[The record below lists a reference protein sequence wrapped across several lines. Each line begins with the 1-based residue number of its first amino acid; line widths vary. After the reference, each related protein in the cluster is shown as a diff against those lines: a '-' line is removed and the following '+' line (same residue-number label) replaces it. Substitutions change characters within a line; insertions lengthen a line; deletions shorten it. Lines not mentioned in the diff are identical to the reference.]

1 MNDDVAMVLVIG
13 ASGLLFLG
21 LLGLGAL
28 VVRDTVRGAGKWG
41 VNTKPIECPNC
52 GEPAPLIRKPA
63 NRRQMLWGGA
73 TCKECGQEYDKWGKP
88 VEDDDG

>member
-1 MNDDVAMVLVIG
+1 MNDDVAMMLVIG

-21 LLGLGAL
+21 LLGLGVL
-28 VVRDTVRGAGKWG
+28 VVRDTVRRSGKWG
-41 VNTKPIECPNC
+41 VNPRPIECPRC
-52 GEPAPLIRKPA
+52 GEPAPLVRQPA

-73 TCKECGQEYDKWGKP
+73 TCMECGQEFDKWGKP

>member
-1 MNDDVAMVLVIG
+1 MNDDVAMVVVMIVVG
-13 ASGLLFLG
+13 VMFLG

-28 VVRDTVRGAGKWG
+28 VVRDTVRGSGKWG
-41 VNTKPIECPNC
+41 VNTKPIECPRC
-52 GEPAPLIRKPA
+52 GELAPLVRKPA

-88 VEDDDG
+88 VEDDE